1 MGRYNKNKSLTMDD
15 YIKTIKKTDRELEL
29 ELNGGRWVQKS
40 KPHKNK
46 KKYDRKD
53 KNFFD

>member
-1 MGRYNKNKSLTMDD
+1 MKIKALTSDD
-15 YIKTIKKTDRELEL
+15 YIKAIKKVDRELEL

-46 KKYDRKD
+46 KKYNRKNNED
-53 KNFFD
+53 YI